1 MFVSIQLVI
10 NSTWL
15 KNNSAFKTMSSNY
28 DVFISLFVC
37 ITLCEKCPYSE
48 FFWSLISRIQIE
60 YGEIGLSFGIQ
71 SECGKYGPEKL
82 QLRTPF
88 TQCYLWF
95 RKFSENAIISRKN
108 ILCLNIRSH
117 EKYLDRCV
125 WNICKI
131 KTHIIFERFFVH

>member
-10 NSTWL
+10 NSTWI

-37 ITLCEKCPYSE
+37 ITLREKCLYSE
-48 FFWSLISRIQIE
+48 FFWPYFPAFRLNTER
-60 YGEIGLSFGIQ
+60 YGLSFRIQ
-71 SECGKYGPEKL
+71 SECGKFGPEKL

-95 RKFSENAIISRKN
+95 RKFSKNAIISRKN

-131 KTHIIFERFFVH
+131 KTHVVF

>member
-1 MFVSIQLVI
+1 MGL
-10 NSTWL
+10 L
-15 KNNSAFKTMSSNY
+15 A
-28 DVFISLFVC
+28 LFVLHC
-37 ITLCEKCPYSE
+37 VKSV
-48 FFWSLISRIQIE
+48 RIRSFSGTYFPAFRLNTE
-60 YGEIGLSFGIQ
+60 RYGLPFGIQ

-88 TQCYLWF
+88 TQCYLRF
-95 RKFSENAIISRKN
+95 RKSSENAIISRKN

-131 KTHIIFERFFVH
+131 KTHVVF